1 MSVLSTLNKLEWLQA
16 WTTRKISGFCGC
28 QESRLG
34 KTAGHWKALLHL
46 CGVMGNQGFCGLL
59 ILVLLAPGCKRF
71 ESVVET
77 GLHIERVAKQL
88 EPLPVPPEYGEEASW
103 SALPWREDAGDE
115 IPKGRAVSAGPGTAD
130 VFYLHPTIFEEGPAW
145 NAPLDSVA
153 LNAAVDAWPVR
164 HQAAVFNGAGR
175 VFAPRYRQA
184 HIRVFSVKDSLS
196 LAALKLA
203 YSDIRTSF
211 QHFLDHWDEGRPLI
225 IAAHSQGS
233 WHARWLL
240 QEFFDGTPLQER
252 LVAAYIPGMDIYP
265 SDFNQLQPCQ
275 SAVDQQCYCTWM
287 SYGTGYVPPWLGY
300 KEEPPSA
307 IHPVTWTTTID
318 ETNERGDHLGAV
330 RESFRNKNP
339 GSITARLRPEGV
351 LWVDQPHMFLV
362 GKWLHRENWHVGD
375 FNLFWDNIRTN
386 VHTRLK
392 AADSRL

>member
-1 MSVLSTLNKLEWLQA
+1 
-16 WTTRKISGFCGC
+16 
-28 QESRLG
+28 
-34 KTAGHWKALLHL
+34 
-46 CGVMGNQGFCGLL
+46 MGNQGFCGLL

-300 KEEPPSA
+300 KEGAAQRDSP
-307 IHPVTWTTTID
+307 
-318 ETNERGDHLGAV
+318 GHL
-330 RESFRNKNP
+330 
-339 GSITARLRPEGV
+339 
-351 LWVDQPHMFLV
+351 D
-362 GKWLHRENWHVGD
+362 
-375 FNLFWDNIRTN
+375 DNDR
-386 VHTRLK
+386 
-392 AADSRL
+392 